1 MRFSSQPAFVSQN
14 VSAQSV
20 SVFSSDF
27 SSAAK
32 SAPSSPRTTGN
43 LLHEIFQTD
52 GGARVFHH
60 FGFDV
65 GSRYVS
71 PFRSDA
77 THKNFSVFADKRGRV
92 YFKDFAAGDEA
103 SGNFLKLL
111 ELYGYADFRS
121 QLEFAAALY
130 GFDSASVGVGKRTLP
145 RPIAET
151 KKYPTAERIA
161 ASAQNE
167 NAFRITALETAPFSD
182 EELSVLANLSG
193 GFITPAILHEHGARA
208 LRRYDY
214 EGVNKSGSAYNGSKH
229 PRFTLVVPAADGNY
243 YGYAYFKSDTYS
255 TFPNSAKNFHL
266 KFHAYTSDV
275 KFSLGL
281 ETLRPNEAAYIV
293 EGVKDF
299 FVARA
304 LGLNAFTLGGV
315 QTRLP
320 DAVRSR
326 LAANGNSLAILFD
339 TDFAGI
345 SSSRKLAA
353 SVRLQ
358 SPQPPLSRGG
368 KIPLEGSQKLFGEIS
383 SHILELPRLA
393 RQETQD
399 APKPTE
405 NDLADYVVR
414 YGYDD
419 ELRAALCVP
428 VPLASIL
435 LTRGGVTAPARE
447 LVITKHCAETPAAI
461 STIEEAIT
469 NAQRLFLSAP
479 TGSGKT
485 FLMLRHIA
493 MNHHKRTG
501 GRTIFVVPTI
511 ALAEQIE
518 QEYRDLPLISITG
531 SDTALSLLEARTSSK
546 IIVCTAD
553 SLPKILYPSGTRG
566 HYTDKNV
573 CATMNSTPHLA
584 VNIPNALGGT
594 DIPVCES
601 LANTD
606 YTDKNVCATKN
617 SSPCLLHEENL
628 LLIVDEAHKLFSDY
642 AYRDAAMRGVMSA
655 IERVG
660 EESTTNRVVCISAT
674 PNLFLHAAPE
684 RLRFEYLHLRTIA
697 QPIRRLAFC
706 PYQCREQEAVNA
718 ILREKEHGAV
728 VVRIN
733 SESAL
738 KTVQT
743 LLLQHGVSTDDID
756 LITSRRR
763 TTSTEYKS
771 ITKESRITRRI
782 ILTTS
787 LLDCGVNI
795 LNADIR
801 AVLIFDERD
810 PATIVQFASRFRRM
824 ENLSIML
831 FHKHT
836 TKTEQHRLFPLSPV
850 QMFQSNIFQA
860 EMRAMEYNMS
870 PQMRSK
876 NLHTAIGKK
885 SAFRRFDRSMMF
897 DEVHKVWQAD
907 VAGIIAGLD
916 DIRRST
922 LTRAELQ
929 RELEDYG
936 ISIVQREE
944 LFDETSSTATT
955 MISAEAVA
963 ELTQKAKEQAKSDE
977 RVIIAMLS
985 EAPEL
990 FMEALYHTTES
1001 RITRSAITTFF
1012 PTIQGKPHHRRRTE
1026 ECSRLLLERAD
1037 LFSTTKPD
1045 TFGNRYLELRRRLFA
1060 HPEAITILERFT
1072 DSRTWARF
1080 TEHLAMHQRLELKRL
1095 NLHTQTLTP
1104 HDRKKLEREWEVR
1117 NFVANAATVGFQ
1129 FQGTTKR
1136 GENTSEYTDKNVCAT
1151 MENSVD
1157 ALGGTDISVCASAK
1171 RHIKFALHRADDLA
1185 QRVNAFTDDAFRLTK
1200 QRAGE
1205 LVSALFHV
1213 EYKREREVSESGTIT
1228 FGGYYAFRHDEYGI
1242 QAKTLADFVAE
1253 CGVCGAEYEE
1263 RFREA
1268 MRAITIKREDVC
1280 AVSSL

>member
-20 SVFSSDF
+20 SNFSST
-27 SSAAK
+27 
-32 SAPSSPRTTGN
+32 SPRTTGN

-52 GGARVFHH
+52 GGARVFRH

-92 YFKDFAAGDEA
+92 YFKDFAAGNEA

-130 GFDSASVGVGKRTLP
+130 GFDSASIGFGKRALP

-193 GFITPAILHEHGARA
+193 GFITREILQEHGARA

-243 YGYAYFKSDTYS
+243 YGYCYCKSDTYS
-255 TFPNSAKNFHL
+255 TFPQSAKNFHL
-266 KFHAYTSDV
+266 KFHAYTSDL

-299 FVARA
+299 FVAQA

-383 SHILELPRLA
+383 SHILVLPRLA

-447 LVITKHCAETPAAI
+447 LVITKHCAETPATI
-461 STIEEAIT
+461 TTIEEAIT
-469 NAQRLFLSAP
+469 NTPRLFLSAP

-485 FLMLRHIA
+485 FLMLRHVA

-684 RLRFEYLHLRTIA
+684 RLRFEYLHLRTSV
-697 QPIRRLAFC
+697 QPTRRLAFC

-743 LLLQHGVSTDDID
+743 LLLQHGVSTDEID

-763 TTSTEYKS
+763 TTSAEYKS

-795 LNADIR
+795 LNDDIR

-810 PATIVQFASRFRRM
+810 PATIVQFASRFRRV

-836 TKTEQHRLFPLSPV
+836 TKAEQHRLFPLSPV

-860 EMRAMEYNMS
+860 EMRAMEYNAS

-897 DEVHKVWQAD
+897 DEVRKVWQAD

-944 LFDETSSTATT
+944 LFEETESFSSQ
-955 MISAEAVA
+955 MISAETVA
-963 ELTQKAKEQAKSDE
+963 ALTQKAKEQAKSDE

-1060 HPEAITILERFT
+1060 HAEAITLLERFT

-1213 EYKREREVSESGTIT
+1213 EYKREREVSESGTIH
-1228 FGGYYAFRHDEYGI
+1228 FGGYYAFQHDEHGI
-1242 QAKTLADFVAE
+1242 KAKSLADFVAE
-1253 CGVCGAEYEE
+1253 CGVCGAEYKE
-1263 RFREA
+1263 RFQEA
-1268 MRAITIKREDVC
+1268 IGQATMKREEVC

>member
-1 MRFSSQPAFVSQN
+1 LSDTLQKKNEVKPAKKSAFFLKKQKHNRSASFFVMRFSSQPAFVSQN
-14 VSAQSV
+14 GSAQSTP
-20 SVFSSDF
+20 VFSSATKNATF
-27 SSAAK
+27 
-32 SAPSSPRTTGN
+32 SPRTSGN
-43 LLHEIFQTD
+43 LLHEIFQSD
-52 GGARVFHH
+52 GGARVFLH

-77 THKNFSVFADKRGRV
+77 SHKNFSVFADKRGRV

-130 GFDSASVGVGKRTLP
+130 GFDSSRTLSLP
-145 RPIAET
+145 RPTAQT
-151 KKYPTAERIA
+151 KKYSTAERIA
-161 ASAQNE
+161 SGAQNE
-167 NAFRITALETAPFSD
+167 NAFRITALETAPFTG
-182 EELSVLANLSG
+182 EELSVLAKLSG
-193 GFITPAILHEHGARA
+193 GFITREILQEHGARA

-214 EGVNKSGSAYNGSKH
+214 EGVNKSGNAYNGSKH

-243 YGYAYFKSDTYS
+243 YGYAYFQSDTYS
-255 TFPNSAKNFHL
+255 TFPQSAKNFHL

-345 SSSRKLAA
+345 LSAKKLAA
-353 SVRLQ
+353 AVNALPK
-358 SPQPPLSRGG
+358 SPLSYAHSPLSRGS
-368 KIPLEGSQKLFGEIS
+368 KTLLGEIS
-383 SHILELPRLA
+383 SHILALPRLA

-399 APKPTE
+399 APKPAE

-419 ELRAALCVP
+419 ELRAALRVP

-447 LVITKHCAETPAAI
+447 LVITKHCAETPATI
-461 STIEEAIT
+461 STIEEAIKHT
-469 NAQRLFLSAP
+469 PRLFLSAP

-485 FLMLRHIA
+485 FLMLRHVA
-493 MNHHKRTG
+493 MNHHQRTG

-553 SLPKILYPSGTRG
+553 SLPKILYS
-566 HYTDKNV
+566 KNLDSEKH
-573 CATMNSTPHLA
+573 TTN
-584 VNIPNALGGT
+584 G
-594 DIPVCES
+594 
-601 LANTD
+601 
-606 YTDKNVCATKN
+606 
-617 SSPCLLHEENL
+617 LLNEENL

-684 RLRFEYLHLRTIA
+684 RLRFEYLHLRTTA
-697 QPIRRLAFC
+697 QPLRKLAFC

-743 LLLQHGVSTDDID
+743 LLLQNGVSTGDID

-771 ITKESRITRRI
+771 ITKESCITRRV

-810 PATIVQFASRFRRM
+810 PATIVQFASRFRRV

-860 EMRAMEYNMS
+860 EMRAVEYNTS

-876 NLHTAIGKK
+876 NLHSAIGKK

-897 DEVHKVWQAD
+897 DEVRKIWQAD

-922 LTRAELQ
+922 LTRTELQ
-929 RELEDYG
+929 RELQDYG
-936 ISIVQREE
+936 LTIVQREE

-955 MISAEAVA
+955 MISAETVA
-963 ELTQKAKEQAKSDE
+963 ALTQKAKEQAKSDE

-1001 RITRSAITTFF
+1001 RMTRSAITTLF
-1012 PTIQGKPHHRRRTE
+1012 PTIHGKPQHRQRSE
-1026 ECSRLLLERAD
+1026 ECSRLLATMGASERAD

-1060 HPEAITILERFT
+1060 HAEAITLLERFT

-1095 NLHTQTLTP
+1095 NLHTKTLTP

-1136 GENTSEYTDKNVCAT
+1136 GENSSEHTDK
-1151 MENSVD
+1151 
-1157 ALGGTDISVCASAK
+1157 SVCVPTSVK

-1213 EYKREREVSESGTIT
+1213 EYKREREVNESGTIT
-1228 FGGYYAFRHDEYGI
+1228 FGGYYAFRHDEHGI
-1242 QAKTLADFVAE
+1242 KAKSLADFVAE
-1253 CGVCGAEYEE
+1253 CGVCGGEYEE
-1263 RFREA
+1263 RFHEA
-1268 MRAITIKREDVC
+1268 IGQATMKREEVC

>member
-1 MRFSSQPAFVSQN
+1 MRFSSQPAFASPS

-20 SVFSSDF
+20 SVFSSF
-27 SSAAK
+27 
-32 SAPSSPRTTGN
+32 SPRTSGN

-52 GGARVFHH
+52 GGARVFRH

-65 GSRYVS
+65 GTRYVS

-77 THKNFSVFADKRGRV
+77 THKNFSIFQEKRGRV

-111 ELYGYADFRS
+111 ELYGYPDFHS
-121 QLEFAAALY
+121 QLEFAATLY
-130 GFDSASVGVGKRTLP
+130 GFDSASAGFGKRTLP
-145 RPIAET
+145 RP
-151 KKYPTAERIA
+151 KSPPTSWKTTERT
-161 ASAQNE
+161 STNE
-167 NAFRITALETAPFSD
+167 NTYRITALETAPFSG
-182 EELSVLANLSG
+182 EELAVLAKLSG
-193 GFITPAILHEHGARA
+193 GFITSEVLQEHGARA

-229 PRFTLVVPAADGNY
+229 PHFTLVVPAADGNY
-243 YGYAYFKSDTYS
+243 YGYCYFKSDTYS
-255 TFPNSAKNFHL
+255 TFPQSAKNFHL
-266 KFHAYTSDV
+266 KFHAYTSDL

-281 ETLRPNEAAYIV
+281 ETLRPHEAAYIV

-320 DAVRSR
+320 EAVRSR
-326 LAANGNSLAILFD
+326 LATNGNSLAILFD

-345 SSSRKLAA
+345 ASAKKLAA
-353 SVRLQ
+353 AVNALPK
-358 SPQPPLSRGG
+358 SPQPPLSRG
-368 KIPLEGSQKLFGEIS
+368 SQILS
-383 SHILELPRLA
+383 SHILTLPRFEQ
-393 RQETQD
+393 QETQD
-399 APKPTE
+399 APKPAE

-419 ELRAALCVP
+419 ELRAALAVP

-469 NAQRLFLSAP
+469 HTPRLFLSAP

-485 FLMLRHIA
+485 FLMLRHVA
-493 MNHHKRTG
+493 MNHHQRTG

-553 SLPKILYPSGTRG
+553 SLPKILYSKQLDSEKHTTNG
-566 HYTDKNV
+566 
-573 CATMNSTPHLA
+573 
-584 VNIPNALGGT
+584 
-594 DIPVCES
+594 
-601 LANTD
+601 
-606 YTDKNVCATKN
+606 
-617 SSPCLLHEENL
+617 LLNEEHL

-642 AYRDAAMRGVMSA
+642 AYRDDAMRGVMSA

-674 PNLFLHAAPE
+674 PNLFLHAVPE
-684 RLRFEYLHLRTIA
+684 RLRFEYLHLRTSV
-697 QPIRRLAFC
+697 QPTRRLAFC
-706 PYQCREQEAVNA
+706 PYQCREQEAVNT

-738 KTVQT
+738 RTVQT
-743 LLLQHGVSTDDID
+743 LLLQNGMSADEIDI
-756 LITSRRR
+756 ITSRRR

-771 ITKESRITRRI
+771 IVKESRITRRV

-795 LNADIR
+795 LNTDIR

-810 PATIVQFASRFRRM
+810 PATIVQFASRFRCV
-824 ENLSIML
+824 ENLRIML
-831 FHKHT
+831 FHKQS
-836 TKTEQHRLFPLSPV
+836 TKPEQHRLFPLSPV
-850 QMFQSNIFQA
+850 QMLQSNIFQA
-860 EMRAMEYNMS
+860 EMRAVEYNSS
-870 PQMRSK
+870 PFTKGK
-876 NLHTAIGKK
+876 NLHPAIGKK
-885 SAFRRFDRSMMF
+885 SAFSRFDQSMMF
-897 DEVHKVWQAD
+897 DEVRKVWQAD

-922 LTRAELQ
+922 LTRAEVQ
-929 RELEDYG
+929 GELEDYG
-936 ISIVQREE
+936 ITIVQREE
-944 LFDETSSTATT
+944 LFDETSSTPTT

-963 ELTQKAKEQAKSDE
+963 ALRLKAKEQAKSDE

-1001 RITRSAITTFF
+1001 RTTRTAITALF
-1012 PTIQGKPHHRRRTE
+1012 PAIQGKPQHRRRSE

-1045 TFGNRYLELRRRLFA
+1045 TFGYRYLELRRRLFA
-1060 HPEAITILERFT
+1060 HAEAITLLERFT

-1095 NLHTQTLTP
+1095 GLHTQTLTP
-1104 HDRKKLEREWEVR
+1104 HDCKKLEREWEVR

-1129 FQGTTKR
+1129 FQGTT
-1136 GENTSEYTDKNVCAT
+1136 
-1151 MENSVD
+1151 
-1157 ALGGTDISVCASAK
+1157 K

-1213 EYKREREVSESGTIT
+1213 EYKREREVRENGTVN
-1228 FGGYYAFRHDEYGI
+1228 FGGYYAFRHDEQGI
-1242 QAKTLADFVAE
+1242 KAKTLADFVAE
-1253 CGVCGAEYEE
+1253 CGVCGGEYEE
-1263 RFREA
+1263 RFGDATRQVT
-1268 MRAITIKREDVC
+1268 MKREDVC

>member
-1 MRFSSQPAFVSQN
+1 MRFSSQPTFASSS

-20 SVFSSDF
+20 SVFSSNV
-27 SSAAK
+27 SSA
-32 SAPSSPRTTGN
+32 SPRTTGN

-52 GGARVFHH
+52 GGARVFRH

-77 THKNFSVFADKRGRV
+77 THKNFSVFRDKRGRV

-103 SGNFLKLL
+103 AGNFLKLL
-111 ELYGYADFRS
+111 ELYGYADFHS
-121 QLEFAAALY
+121 QIHFAAALY
-130 GFDSASVGVGKRTLP
+130 GFDSASLGKRTLP
-145 RPIAET
+145 RPTTET
-151 KKYPTAERIA
+151 KKYPTAERT
-161 ASAQNE
+161 STSE
-167 NAFRITALETAPFSD
+167 NAFRITALETAPFSE

-193 GFITPAILHEHGARA
+193 GFITHEILQAHGARA

-214 EGVNKSGSAYNGSKH
+214 EGVNRSGSAYNGSKH
-229 PRFTLVVPAADGNY
+229 PHFTLVVPAADGNY
-243 YGYAYFKSDTYS
+243 YGYCYCKSDTYS

-320 DAVRSR
+320 DEVCSR

-345 SSSRKLAA
+345 SSAKKLAA
-353 SVRLQ
+353 SLNTQ
-358 SPQPPLSRGG
+358 HSALNTQHSTLNSC
-368 KIPLEGSQKLFGEIS
+368 ICL
-383 SHILELPRLA
+383 LPRLA

-399 APKPTE
+399 APKPSE

-419 ELRAALCVP
+419 ELRAALRLP

-447 LVITKHCAETPAAI
+447 LVITKHCAENPTTI
-461 STIEEAIT
+461 STIEEVIKHT
-469 NAQRLFLSAP
+469 PRLFLSAP

-485 FLMLRHIA
+485 FLLLRHVA

-553 SLPKILYPSGTRG
+553 SLPKILYS
-566 HYTDKNV
+566 KNLDSEKQ
-573 CATMNSTPHLA
+573 TTN
-584 VNIPNALGGT
+584 G
-594 DIPVCES
+594 
-601 LANTD
+601 
-606 YTDKNVCATKN
+606 
-617 SSPCLLHEENL
+617 LLSEENL

-660 EESTTNRVVCISAT
+660 EENATNRVVCISAT

-684 RLRFEYLHLRTIA
+684 RLRFDYLHLRTSV
-697 QPIRRLAFC
+697 QPKRQLAFC
-706 PYQCREQEAVNA
+706 PYHCREQEAVNA
-718 ILREKEHGAV
+718 ILREKEYGAV

-738 KTVQT
+738 RTVQT
-743 LLLQHGVSTDDID
+743 LLQQNGVSTDEID

-763 TTSTEYKS
+763 TTSTEYQS
-771 ITKESRITRRI
+771 ITKESRITRRV

-810 PATIVQFASRFRRM
+810 PATIVQFASRFRRV

-831 FHKHT
+831 FHKHS

-850 QMFQSNIFQA
+850 QMFQSNLFQA
-860 EMRAMEYNMS
+860 EMRAIEYNSS

-876 NLHTAIGKK
+876 NLHSAIGKK

-897 DEVHKVWQAD
+897 DEVRKVWQAD

-916 DIRRST
+916 EIRRST
-922 LTRAELQ
+922 LTLTELQ
-929 RELEDYG
+929 GELEDYG
-936 ISIVQREE
+936 VTIVQREE
-944 LFDETSSTATT
+944 LFDGIESPSAT

-963 ELTQKAKEQAKSDE
+963 ALTEQAKEQAKSDE
-977 RVIIAMLS
+977 RLIITMLS

-1001 RITRSAITTFF
+1001 RITRRAITTLY
-1012 PTIQGKPHHRRRTE
+1012 PTIQGKPQHRRRSE
-1026 ECSRLLLERAD
+1026 ECSRLLLERTD

-1060 HPEAITILERFT
+1060 HAEAITLLERFT

-1136 GENTSEYTDKNVCAT
+1136 
-1151 MENSVD
+1151 
-1157 ALGGTDISVCASAK
+1157 
-1171 RHIKFALHRADDLA
+1171 HIKFALHRADDLA

-1213 EYKREREVSESGTIT
+1213 EYKREREVKANGIVG
-1228 FGGYYAFRHDEYGI
+1228 FGGYYAFRHDEQGI
-1242 QAKTLADFVAE
+1242 KAKTLADFVAE
-1253 CGVCGAEYEE
+1253 CGVDGRDYEE
-1263 RFREA
+1263 RFREV
-1268 MRAITIKREDVC
+1268 MRQATMKREEVCGETVC
-1280 AVSSL
+1280 AVSLL

>member
-1 MRFSSQPAFVSQN
+1 MRFSSQPASATFV
-14 VSAQSV
+14 
-20 SVFSSDF
+20 
-27 SSAAK
+27 
-32 SAPSSPRTTGN
+32 APSLSSPRTTGN
-43 LLHEIFQTD
+43 LLHEIFQSD
-52 GGARVFHH
+52 GGARVFRH

-77 THKNFSVFADKRGRV
+77 SHKNFSVFRDKRGRV

-121 QLEFAAALY
+121 QLDFAAALY
-130 GFDSASVGVGKRTLP
+130 GFDSASVGFGKHALP

-161 ASAQNE
+161 SGAQNE
-167 NAFRITALETAPFSD
+167 NAFRITALETAPFTG
-182 EELSVLANLSG
+182 EELSVLAKLSG
-193 GFITPAILHEHGARA
+193 GFITREILQEHGARA
-208 LRRYDY
+208 LRRYHY
-214 EGVNKSGSAYNGSKH
+214 EGVNKFGSAYNGSKQ

-243 YGYAYFKSDTYS
+243 YGYCYFKSDTYS
-255 TFPNSAKNFHL
+255 TFPQSAKNFHL

-304 LGLNAFTLGGV
+304 VGLNAFTLGGV

-320 DAVRSR
+320 DAVRFR

-345 SSSRKLAA
+345 SSSKKLAA
-353 SVRLQ
+353 SVNDAHGK
-358 SPQPPLSRGG
+358 SPQPPLSRG
-368 KIPLEGSQKLFGEIS
+368 SQILS
-383 SHILELPRLA
+383 SHVLTLPRLA
-393 RQETQD
+393 RQDTND

-405 NDLADYVVR
+405 NDLADYVCR
-414 YGYDD
+414 YGFDD
-419 ELRAALCVP
+419 ELRAALTTPAV
-428 VPLASIL
+428 LRSIT
-435 LTRGGVTAPARE
+435 LTCGGVTAPARE

-469 NAQRLFLSAP
+469 HTPRLFLSAP

-485 FLMLRHIA
+485 FLMLRHVA
-493 MNHHKRTG
+493 MNHHQLTG

-518 QEYRDLPLISITG
+518 QEYLDLPLISITG
-531 SDTALSLLEARTSSK
+531 SDTSLSLLEARTSSK

-553 SLPKILYPSGTRG
+553 SLPKILYSKQ
-566 HYTDKNV
+566 H
-573 CATMNSTPHLA
+573 NSEKHDAEKQTT
-584 VNIPNALGGT
+584 NG
-594 DIPVCES
+594 
-601 LANTD
+601 
-606 YTDKNVCATKN
+606 
-617 SSPCLLHEENL
+617 LLNEENL
-628 LLIVDEAHKLFSDY
+628 LLIVDEAHKLFTDY

-660 EESTTNRVVCISAT
+660 EESATNRVVCISAT

-684 RLRFEYLHLRTIA
+684 RLRFEYLHLRTTA
-697 QPIRRLAFC
+697 QPLRRLAFC

-738 KTVQT
+738 RTVQT
-743 LLLQHGVSTDDID
+743 LLLQNGVSADDID

-795 LNADIR
+795 LNTDIR

-810 PATIVQFASRFRRM
+810 PATIVQFASRFRRV

-860 EMRAMEYNMS
+860 EMRAVEYNAS

-897 DEVHKVWQAD
+897 DEVRKVWQAD

-936 ISIVQREE
+936 LTIVQREE
-944 LFDETSSTATT
+944 LFDGIESTAAP

-963 ELTQKAKEQAKSDE
+963 ALTQQAKEQAKLDE

-1001 RITRSAITTFF
+1001 RITRSAITALF
-1012 PTIQGKPHHRRRTE
+1012 PTIQGKPQHRQRSE

-1060 HPEAITILERFT
+1060 HAEAITLLERFT

-1117 NFVANAATVGFQ
+1117 NFVANAATVGFV
-1129 FQGTTKR
+1129 FQGTT
-1136 GENTSEYTDKNVCAT
+1136 
-1151 MENSVD
+1151 
-1157 ALGGTDISVCASAK
+1157 K

-1213 EYKREREVSESGTIT
+1213 DYKREREVSENGTIH
-1228 FGGYYAFRHDEYGI
+1228 FGGYYAFRHDEHGI
-1242 QAKTLADFVAE
+1242 KAKTLADFVAE
-1253 CGVCGAEYEE
+1253 CGVCGGEYEE
-1263 RFREA
+1263 RFQVA
-1268 MRAITIKREDVC
+1268 MRQVTMKREEVC

>member
-27 SSAAK
+27 SSATKIAT
-32 SAPSSPRTTGN
+32 SSPRTTGN
-43 LLHEIFQTD
+43 LLHEIFQSD

-77 THKNFSVFADKRGRV
+77 SHKNFSVFHDKRGRV

-193 GFITPAILHEHGARA
+193 GFITREILQEHGARA

-320 DAVRSR
+320 EAVRSR

-358 SPQPPLSRGG
+358 SPQPPLSRG
-368 KIPLEGSQKLFGEIS
+368 SQRSFGEITTCEIT
-383 SHILELPRLA
+383 SHILVLPRLS
-393 RQETQD
+393 RQETSD

-419 ELRAALCVP
+419 ELRAALRVP

-447 LVITKHCAETPAAI
+447 LVITKHCAETPATI

-469 NAQRLFLSAP
+469 HTPRLFLSAP

-485 FLMLRHIA
+485 FLMLRHVA

-531 SDTALSLLEARTSSK
+531 SDTALSL
-546 IIVCTAD
+546 
-553 SLPKILYPSGTRG
+553 
-566 HYTDKNV
+566 
-573 CATMNSTPHLA
+573 
-584 VNIPNALGGT
+584 
-594 DIPVCES
+594 
-601 LANTD
+601 
-606 YTDKNVCATKN
+606 
-617 SSPCLLHEENL
+617 
-628 LLIVDEAHKLFSDY
+628 
-642 AYRDAAMRGVMSA
+642 
-655 IERVG
+655 
-660 EESTTNRVVCISAT
+660 
-674 PNLFLHAAPE
+674 
-684 RLRFEYLHLRTIA
+684 
-697 QPIRRLAFC
+697 
-706 PYQCREQEAVNA
+706 
-718 ILREKEHGAV
+718 
-728 VVRIN
+728 
-733 SESAL
+733 
-738 KTVQT
+738 
-743 LLLQHGVSTDDID
+743 
-756 LITSRRR
+756 
-763 TTSTEYKS
+763 
-771 ITKESRITRRI
+771 
-782 ILTTS
+782 
-787 LLDCGVNI
+787 
-795 LNADIR
+795 
-801 AVLIFDERD
+801 
-810 PATIVQFASRFRRM
+810 
-824 ENLSIML
+824 
-831 FHKHT
+831 
-836 TKTEQHRLFPLSPV
+836 
-850 QMFQSNIFQA
+850 
-860 EMRAMEYNMS
+860 
-870 PQMRSK
+870 
-876 NLHTAIGKK
+876 
-885 SAFRRFDRSMMF
+885 
-897 DEVHKVWQAD
+897 
-907 VAGIIAGLD
+907 
-916 DIRRST
+916 
-922 LTRAELQ
+922 
-929 RELEDYG
+929 
-936 ISIVQREE
+936 
-944 LFDETSSTATT
+944 
-955 MISAEAVA
+955 
-963 ELTQKAKEQAKSDE
+963 
-977 RVIIAMLS
+977 
-985 EAPEL
+985 
-990 FMEALYHTTES
+990 
-1001 RITRSAITTFF
+1001 
-1012 PTIQGKPHHRRRTE
+1012 
-1026 ECSRLLLERAD
+1026 
-1037 LFSTTKPD
+1037 
-1045 TFGNRYLELRRRLFA
+1045 
-1060 HPEAITILERFT
+1060 
-1072 DSRTWARF
+1072 
-1080 TEHLAMHQRLELKRL
+1080 
-1095 NLHTQTLTP
+1095 
-1104 HDRKKLEREWEVR
+1104 
-1117 NFVANAATVGFQ
+1117 
-1129 FQGTTKR
+1129 
-1136 GENTSEYTDKNVCAT
+1136 
-1151 MENSVD
+1151 
-1157 ALGGTDISVCASAK
+1157 
-1171 RHIKFALHRADDLA
+1171 
-1185 QRVNAFTDDAFRLTK
+1185 
-1200 QRAGE
+1200 
-1205 LVSALFHV
+1205 
-1213 EYKREREVSESGTIT
+1213 
-1228 FGGYYAFRHDEYGI
+1228 
-1242 QAKTLADFVAE
+1242 
-1253 CGVCGAEYEE
+1253 
-1263 RFREA
+1263 
-1268 MRAITIKREDVC
+1268 
-1280 AVSSL
+1280 

>member
-1 MRFSSQPAFVSQN
+1 MRFSSQPAFASPS
-14 VSAQSV
+14 VSAQST
-20 SVFSSDF
+20 SVFSS
-27 SSAAK
+27 ATKVAT
-32 SAPSSPRTTGN
+32 SSPRTTGN
-43 LLHEIFQTD
+43 LLHEIFQSD
-52 GGARVFHH
+52 GGARIFRH

-121 QLEFAAALY
+121 QVEFAAALY
-130 GFDSASVGVGKRTLP
+130 GFDSSRTLSLP
-145 RPIAET
+145 RPTAQT
-151 KKYPTAERIA
+151 KKYPRNHGGTVER
-161 ASAQNE
+161 ASTSE
-167 NAFRITALETAPFSD
+167 NTFRITALETAPFSD
-182 EELSVLANLSG
+182 EELSVLAKLSG
-193 GFITPAILHEHGARA
+193 GFITHDILQEHSARA

-214 EGVNKSGSAYNGSKH
+214 EGVNKSGSAYNGSKL

-243 YGYAYFKSDTYS
+243 YGYCYFKSDTYS
-255 TFPNSAKNFHL
+255 TFPQSAKNFHL
-266 KFHAYTSDV
+266 KFHAYTSDL

-281 ETLRPNEAAYIV
+281 EALRPNEAAYIV

-345 SSSRKLAA
+345 SNAKKLAV

-358 SPQPPLSRGG
+358 SPQPPLSRGSQ
-368 KIPLEGSQKLFGEIS
+368 IPFGEIS
-383 SHILELPRLA
+383 SHILALPRLA
-393 RQETQD
+393 KQETQD

-405 NDLADYVVR
+405 NDLADYIVR

-419 ELRAALCVP
+419 ELRAALRVP

-447 LVITKHCAETPAAI
+447 LVITKHCAENPAAI
-461 STIEEAIT
+461 STIEEVIKHT
-469 NAQRLFLSAP
+469 PRLFLSAP

-485 FLMLRHIA
+485 LLMLRHVA

-553 SLPKILYPSGTRG
+553 SLPKILYPSGNDKNHRRSTDTLVCVPNAARRNSAG
-566 HYTDKNV
+566 AGELSASRVKDTDKSVCATGVKDTDKNV
-573 CATMNSTPHLA
+573 CATGERQM
-584 VNIPNALGGT
+584 
-594 DIPVCES
+594 
-601 LANTD
+601 
-606 YTDKNVCATKN
+606 
-617 SSPCLLHEENL
+617 PCLLNEENV

-660 EESTTNRVVCISAT
+660 KESTTNRVVCISAT
-674 PNLFLHAAPE
+674 PNLFLYAAPE
-684 RLRFEYLHLRTIA
+684 RLRFEYLHLRTTA
-697 QPIRRLAFC
+697 QPVRKLAFC

-728 VVRIN
+728 IVRIN

-743 LLLQHGVSTDDID
+743 LLLQHGLTTDEID

-795 LNADIR
+795 LNTDIR

-810 PATIVQFASRFRRM
+810 PATIVQFASRFRRV

-836 TKTEQHRLFPLSPV
+836 SKTEQNRLFPLSPV

-860 EMRAMEYNMS
+860 EMRAMEYNSS

-876 NLHTAIGKK
+876 NLHSAIGKK
-885 SAFRRFDRSMMF
+885 SAFRRFDCSMMF

-922 LTRAELQ
+922 LTRSELQ

-936 ISIVQREE
+936 LTIVQREE
-944 LFDETSSTATT
+944 LFVETETTSAT

-963 ELTQKAKEQAKSDE
+963 ALTQKAKEQAKADE

-1001 RITRSAITTFF
+1001 RITRSAITALF
-1012 PTIQGKPHHRRRTE
+1012 PTIQGKPQHRRRSE

-1060 HPEAITILERFT
+1060 HAEAITILERFT

-1095 NLHTQTLTP
+1095 GLHAQTLTP

-1136 GENTSEYTDKNVCAT
+1136 GENTSECTDKSVCAT
-1151 MENSVD
+1151 KNIS
-1157 ALGGTDISVCASAK
+1157 GSTDTLVCATAK

-1213 EYKREREVSESGTIT
+1213 EYKREREVSENGTIH
-1228 FGGYYAFRHDEYGI
+1228 FGGYYAFRHDEDGI
-1242 QAKTLADFVAE
+1242 KAKTLADFVAE
-1253 CGVCGAEYEE
+1253 CGVSGAEYEE
-1263 RFREA
+1263 RFGDA
-1268 MRAITIKREDVC
+1268 MRQTTMKREEVC
-1280 AVSSL
+1280 AVSLL